1 MCSEKADGRQ
11 KRRPLTYDDRQDI
24 EAGLNRDDTLATISR
39 TIDRAQKV
47 VTEEIKRNWTDDP
60 RGMLTVKTR
69 NICVHQRTCNR
80 TGLCKNGCLQHCSR
94 CRNWLC
100 NSLCPDFEA
109 KMCPR
114 HQEPPYTCNSCP
126 KRWGAGC
133 EYPYRFYEAKNAH
146 DQACKRRSESRAG
159 IDCEPE
165 AFERAIEVIGKRLE
179 KGQSPAFIIAT
190 SDEVPFSTSTFYR
203 LVGKGNA
210 KRLTKL
216 HLPRAVRYKRRK
228 KHSSRGA
235 GSIPRELL
243 KGRTYDDFKALDES
257 LKAVV
262 VEVDTVVGRLG
273 VDRQA
278 ILTLYF
284 RRFHFQ
290 LFLLLDE
297 HTSAEV
303 VRMLDVIDDLCGGLF
318 PKLCP
323 ILLCDRGTEFAD
335 VLRMEN
341 RRNGT
346 PRTRV
351 FFCDPL
357 QSQQKGGAEKN
368 HCELRKILPKGK
380 TNFDALTGRDMA
392 LCMSHVN
399 SYCRD
404 SLDWFSPISLAM
416 LVLPP
421 SLTEGL
427 GIEKIEPSDVN
438 LTPYL
443 VPHAIVKQK

>member
-1 MCSEKADGRQ
+1 MCSDKSDGKQR
-11 KRRPLTYDDRQDI
+11 RRPLTYEDREGI
-24 EAGLNRDDTLATISR
+24 ASGLNRNDTLATIAKTIGR
-39 TIDRAQKV
+39 TQKV

-69 NICVHQRTCNR
+69 NICVHQHTCKR
-80 TGLCKNGCLQHCSR
+80 TGLCNNGCLQR
-94 CRNWLC
+94 CGKCKNWLC
-100 NSLCPDFEA
+100 NSLCPEFEA
-109 KMCPR
+109 QMCPR
-114 HQEPPYTCNSCP
+114 HQKPPYTCNSCQ

-133 EYPYRFYEAKNAH
+133 GYPYRFYEAKNAH

-165 AFERAIEVIGKRLE
+165 AFERAIAAIGEGLK
-179 KGQSPAFIIAT
+179 KGQSPAHVIAT
-190 SDEVPFSTSTFYR
+190 SDDVPFSTSTFYR

-210 KRLTKL
+210 KKLTKL
-216 HLPRAVRYKRRK
+216 HLPRAVRYKPRK
-228 KHSSRGA
+228 KQDPRSSGR
-235 GSIPRELL
+235 IPRELL
-243 KGRTYDDFKALDES
+243 KGRTYDDFKALDEN
-257 LKAVV
+257 LKAAA

-273 VDRQA
+273 VDRQS

-284 RRFHFQ
+284 RRFRFQ
-290 LFLLLDE
+290 LFLLLPE
-297 HTSAEV
+297 HTSDEV
-303 VRMLDVIDDLCGGLF
+303 VNLIDVVDDLCGDLF

-323 ILLCDRGTEFAD
+323 VLLCDRGTEFVN

-380 TNFDALTGRDMA
+380 TDFDALTGRDMA
-392 LCMSHVN
+392 ICMSHVN

-404 SLDWFSPISLAM
+404 SLDWWSPMSLAM

-427 GIEKIEPSDVN
+427 GIERFEPAEVN

-443 VPHAIVKQK
+443 VPHAMIKK